1 MASCAAAGVGTVRQG
16 EEASED
22 VFFTPTKEQRVEEA
36 EEVEGVESHPIAS
49 PLLTTPAA
57 NGQAGAKK

>member
-1 MASCAAAGVGTVRQG
+1 VGNVRQG
-16 EEASED
+16 EETSEE

-36 EEVEGVESHPIAS
+36 GEVEGVQSHPIAS

-57 NGQAGAKK
+57 NGQAGGKK